1 MSIIIC
7 ALVSF
12 LVSGI
17 TCLVVLQIWKKR
29 CFGEGKKQQVPTMES
44 ENKEEVSFSEY
55 HSLPRKD
62 FTFDNFFTDDPT
74 FIEKMKSLLDNHSS
88 SNPLILNGPSGI
100 GKTHLMKAF
109 ENYLLE
115 KDSSKKICCVS
126 ADTFSNEFIES
137 IQNKKTMKFRA
148 KYRNLDV
155 LFIDNFEYFE
165 NKSGVQTE
173 LFNIISELLEKQVF
187 VCLAFTS
194 SHSLDYGF
202 SEKLVNVISGLRI
215 DMPEPGF
222 ESKRRKIMQ
231 IFENANCYINGDL
244 VDYLARPDTSMNEL
258 AGTCKRIILMKGL
271 EGKGCVNLEIDGVK
285 PLLNHS

>member
-29 CFGEGKKQQVPTMES
+29 CFGEGKNQQVPTMES
-44 ENKEEVSFSEY
+44 ENKEEVSFPEY
-55 HSLPRKD
+55 HNLPRKD

-109 ENYLLE
+109 ENYLSE
-115 KDSSKKICCVS
+115 KAPSKKICYIS
-126 ADTFSNEFIES
+126 ADVFLNEFIES
-137 IQNKKTMKFRA
+137 ITNKKTMEFRTKF
-148 KYRNLDV
+148 RNLDT
-155 LFIDNFEYFE
+155 LFIDNFEYFY
-165 NKSGVQTE
+165 NKAGAQTE

-202 SEKLVNVISGLRI
+202 SEKLVNLISGLRI
-215 DMPEPGF
+215 DIPEPGF

-244 VDYLARPDTSMNEL
+244 VDYLASPDASMNEL
-258 AGTCKRIILMKGL
+258 TGTCKRIILMKGL
-271 EGKGCVNLEIDGVK
+271 EDKGCVNLEIDEIK